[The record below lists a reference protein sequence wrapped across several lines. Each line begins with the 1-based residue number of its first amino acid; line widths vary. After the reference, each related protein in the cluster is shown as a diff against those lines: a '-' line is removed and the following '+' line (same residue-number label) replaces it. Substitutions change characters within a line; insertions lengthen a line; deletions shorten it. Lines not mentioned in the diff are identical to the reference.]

1 MNKPLLSVWTWMTAT
16 SGTRAGA
23 RIFAA
28 LALLASAPFGA
39 YAAES
44 GHLGAAPLS
53 AQQAKQP
60 VSGTVTDES
69 GEPLVGV
76 TVMVKNTTT
85 GTTTDA
91 QGHFQ
96 LSVEPGATLVFSYL
110 GYNTQEIAVGNK
122 TSLKV
127 ALQDNSQNI
136 DEVVVVAYGTQKKV
150 SVTGSVSSVQAKEL
164 KQSSSA
170 NLSTALAGRLS
181 GLTSLQQGGGQPG
194 KDQST
199 LMLRGAATI
208 NGTSPLILIDGVPRD
223 NMDYLSAD
231 EVDNVSVLKDASAT
245 AVFGVRGA
253 NGAILITTKRGQTG
267 KAKLDLNFEQS
278 WTSFTR
284 EPERL
289 TSLEYI
295 DLRNQASRND
305 HKEAPFDEI
314 TRAKYADP
322 LKGLDPNDPDYA
334 KKAAQMQY
342 LYPNHDYYRE
352 LIKRYTPQTRV
363 NMNISGGTEKVKY
376 FVNAAY
382 LHQGG
387 NLKVEPKSFLG
398 YDPSAKMDRYSFR
411 ANLDYQ
417 VTKSFKAFLNLGT
430 YIEQVNMPSGSTYPN
445 TDTGW
450 MMRDVLYQATTITPI
465 TPGPYV
471 DPYSGLDE
479 KALVFPTYLDR
490 SAMEVINRQGYH
502 NDVNTSLNATLGG
515 EWDLSFITKGLS
527 LKGMASYDALA
538 VTNLDAAQR
547 QLLYVVSNVDDV
559 PSYSIYSNQEY
570 SPLTISKSAASR
582 YTINLQASLNYNRTF
597 GLHTVGGM
605 LLVQRD
611 YWETNGGD
619 LPYNVMGLVARATY
633 DFDNRYLFE
642 FNMGY
647 NGSEQFAPSNRYGF
661 FPAVSAGWVI
671 SNEKFLKDSRTLT
684 MLKLRASYGK
694 VGNDKLGGNRFLYI
708 DNITMGGGTL
718 GSLGNGQGVSTGLLG
733 NPNLSWEIA
742 KKQNYGFDLQLW
754 SELNLTFD
762 YFIENRED
770 ILIDRKSVPM
780 IQGTPLANI
789 PKMNMGKVRNQGF
802 EIELNYIKRVAKDL
816 TLQFRGMFNYNKNKL
831 IYMDE
836 PINPSDYVYRYRQT
850 GFPINTNWGYKID
863 YSNGNGF
870 FNTQEELDEYLSHTK
885 YSFGTPGLGDFKYMD
900 LNDDGVVDEKDQ
912 VPLRYTKIPR
922 ITYGFTLGLDYKGI
936 DFTIFFQGVSK
947 YSHFSGTTQNVYEW
961 TKEGTYYN
969 YHKRAWTKER
979 YENGEKIT
987 YPALHTGDNVN
998 TRAND
1003 FFVFDRSFIRL
1014 KNIELG
1020 YTLPQRWLRAIGIS
1034 KVRVYVSGQ
1043 NLWTHSPQ
1051 VADHI
1056 DPEQDDPIGYP
1067 LTKMMNVGVNITF

>member
-96 LSVEPGATLVFSYL
+96 LSAEPGATLVFSYL
-110 GYNTQEIAVGNK
+110 GYNTQEVAVGNK

-127 ALQDNSQNI
+127 VLQDDSQNI
-136 DEVVVVAYGTQKKV
+136 DEVVVVAYGTQKKA
-150 SVTGSVSSVQAKEL
+150 SVTGSISTVQSKEL

-199 LMLRGAATI
+199 LMLRGAATL
-208 NGTSPLILIDGVPRD
+208 NGKTPIILIDGVPRD

-231 EVDNVSVLKDASAT
+231 EVDNISVLKDASAT

-295 DLRNQASRND
+295 DMRNQASLND
-305 HKEAPFDEI
+305 HKGAPFDEI
-314 TRAKYADP
+314 IRAKYADP

-430 YIEQVNMPSGSTYPN
+430 YIEQVNMPSASVYPN
-445 TDTGW
+445 TDTNW
-450 MMRDVLYQATTITPI
+450 MMRDILYQATTITPI

-538 VTNLDAAQR
+538 TTTLDAAQR
-547 QLLYVVSNVDDV
+547 QLLYIVSNVDDV
-559 PSYSIYSNQEY
+559 PSYSINANQEY

-597 GLHTVGGM
+597 GLHTVGGL

-611 YWETNGGD
+611 YWEKTGGD

-633 DFDNRYLFE
+633 DYDSRYLFE

-647 NGSEQFAPSNRYGF
+647 NGTEQFALDNRFGF
-661 FPAVSAGWVI
+661 FPAVSVGWAI
-671 SNEKFLKDSRTLT
+671 SNEKFLKGNKTLT
-684 MLKLRASYGK
+684 FLKLRASYGK
-694 VGNDKLGGNRFLYI
+694 VGNDSMGGQRFLYM

-718 GSLGNGQGVSTGLLG
+718 GSLGNGQGVSVLLFG
-733 NPNLSWEIA
+733 NKSIQWEEA
-742 KKQNYGFDLQLW
+742 LKQNYGFDMQLW
-754 SELNLTFD
+754 RNLNLSFD
-762 YFIENRED
+762 YFVENRSK
-770 ILIDRKSVPM
+770 ILVQPQSVPM
-780 IQGTPLANI
+780 LQGIPQSAIPSSNI
-789 PKMNMGKVRNQGF
+789 GKVNNRGF
-802 EIELNYIKRVAKDL
+802 EIELNYVQPVTKDL
-816 TLQFRGMFNYNKNKL
+816 TMQFRGTFNYNKNKVTY
-831 IYMDE
+831 IDE

-850 GFPINTNWGYKID
+850 GFPMNTNWGYKID

-870 FNTQEELDEYLSHTK
+870 FNTQEELDEYLSHTT

-900 LNDDGVVDEKDQ
+900 LNEDGVVDEKDQ

-922 ITYGFTLGLDYKGI
+922 ITYGFSLGLDYKGI

-1067 LTKMMNVGVNITF
+1067 LTKMMNVGVNISF

>member
-96 LSVEPGATLVFSYL
+96 LSAEPGATLVFSYL
-110 GYNTQEIAVGNK
+110 GYNTQEVAVGNK

-127 ALQDNSQNI
+127 VLQDDSQNI
-136 DEVVVVAYGTQKKV
+136 DEVVVVAYGTQKKA
-150 SVTGSVSSVQAKEL
+150 SVTGSISTVQSKEL

-199 LMLRGAATI
+199 LMLRGAATL
-208 NGTSPLILIDGVPRD
+208 NGKTPIILIDGVPRD

-231 EVDNVSVLKDASAT
+231 EVDNISVLKDASAT

-295 DLRNQASRND
+295 DMRNQASLND
-305 HKEAPFDEI
+305 HKDAPFDEI
-314 TRAKYADP
+314 IRAKYADP

-430 YIEQVNMPSGSTYPN
+430 YIEQVNMPSASAYPN
-445 TDTGW
+445 TDTNW
-450 MMRDVLYQATTITPI
+450 MMRDILYQATTITPI

-538 VTNLDAAQR
+538 TTTLDAAQR

-559 PSYSIYSNQEY
+559 PSYSINPNQEY

-597 GLHTVGGM
+597 GLHTVGGL

-611 YWETNGGD
+611 YWEKTGGD

-633 DFDNRYLFE
+633 DYDSRYLFE

-647 NGSEQFAPSNRYGF
+647 NGTEQFALDNRFGF
-661 FPAVSAGWVI
+661 FPAVSVGWAI
-671 SNEKFLKDSRTLT
+671 SNEKFLKGNKTLT
-684 MLKLRASYGK
+684 FLKLRASYGK
-694 VGNDKLGGNRFLYI
+694 VGNDSMGDQRFLYM

-718 GSLGNGQGVSTGLLG
+718 GSLGNGQGVSVLLFG
-733 NPNLSWEIA
+733 NKSIQWEEA
-742 KKQNYGFDLQLW
+742 LKQNYGFDMQLW
-754 SELNLTFD
+754 RNLNLSFD
-762 YFIENRED
+762 YFVENRSK
-770 ILIDRKSVPM
+770 ILVQPQSVPM
-780 IQGTPLANI
+780 LQGIPQSAIPSSNI
-789 PKMNMGKVRNQGF
+789 GKVNNRGF
-802 EIELNYIKRVAKDL
+802 EIELNYVQPVTKDL
-816 TLQFRGMFNYNKNKL
+816 TMQFRGTFNYNKNKVTY
-831 IYMDE
+831 IDE

-850 GFPINTNWGYKID
+850 GFPMNTNWGYKID

-870 FNTQEELDEYLSHTK
+870 FNTQEELDEYLSHTT

-900 LNDDGVVDEKDQ
+900 LNEDGVVDEKDQ
-912 VPLRYTKIPR
+912 VPSPLHEDSAHHLRILARTRLQGYRLHDLLPR
-922 ITYGFTLGLDYKGI
+922 SLEILPFLGHYSERVRMD
-936 DFTIFFQGVSK
+936 QGG
-947 YSHFSGTTQNVYEW
+947 H
-961 TKEGTYYN
+961 
-969 YHKRAWTKER
+969 
-979 YENGEKIT
+979 
-987 YPALHTGDNVN
+987 L
-998 TRAND
+998 
-1003 FFVFDRSFIRL
+1003 L
-1014 KNIELG
+1014 
-1020 YTLPQRWLRAIGIS
+1020 
-1034 KVRVYVSGQ
+1034 
-1043 NLWTHSPQ
+1043 
-1051 VADHI
+1051 
-1056 DPEQDDPIGYP
+1056 
-1067 LTKMMNVGVNITF
+1067 

>member
-28 LALLASAPFGA
+28 LALLASAPNGA

-127 ALQDNSQNI
+127 ALQDDSQNI

-150 SVTGSVSSVQAKEL
+150 SVTGSVSSVQTKEL

-430 YIEQVNMPSGSTYPN
+430 YIEQVNMPSGSAYPN

-515 EWDLSFITKGLS
+515 EWDLS
-527 LKGMASYDALA
+527 
-538 VTNLDAAQR
+538 
-547 QLLYVVSNVDDV
+547 
-559 PSYSIYSNQEY
+559 
-570 SPLTISKSAASR
+570 
-582 YTINLQASLNYNRTF
+582 
-597 GLHTVGGM
+597 
-605 LLVQRD
+605 
-611 YWETNGGD
+611 
-619 LPYNVMGLVARATY
+619 
-633 DFDNRYLFE
+633 
-642 FNMGY
+642 
-647 NGSEQFAPSNRYGF
+647 
-661 FPAVSAGWVI
+661 
-671 SNEKFLKDSRTLT
+671 
-684 MLKLRASYGK
+684 
-694 VGNDKLGGNRFLYI
+694 
-708 DNITMGGGTL
+708 
-718 GSLGNGQGVSTGLLG
+718 
-733 NPNLSWEIA
+733 
-742 KKQNYGFDLQLW
+742 
-754 SELNLTFD
+754 
-762 YFIENRED
+762 
-770 ILIDRKSVPM
+770 
-780 IQGTPLANI
+780 
-789 PKMNMGKVRNQGF
+789 
-802 EIELNYIKRVAKDL
+802 
-816 TLQFRGMFNYNKNKL
+816 
-831 IYMDE
+831 
-836 PINPSDYVYRYRQT
+836 
-850 GFPINTNWGYKID
+850 
-863 YSNGNGF
+863 
-870 FNTQEELDEYLSHTK
+870 
-885 YSFGTPGLGDFKYMD
+885 
-900 LNDDGVVDEKDQ
+900 
-912 VPLRYTKIPR
+912 
-922 ITYGFTLGLDYKGI
+922 
-936 DFTIFFQGVSK
+936 
-947 YSHFSGTTQNVYEW
+947 
-961 TKEGTYYN
+961 
-969 YHKRAWTKER
+969 
-979 YENGEKIT
+979 
-987 YPALHTGDNVN
+987 
-998 TRAND
+998 
-1003 FFVFDRSFIRL
+1003 
-1014 KNIELG
+1014 
-1020 YTLPQRWLRAIGIS
+1020 
-1034 KVRVYVSGQ
+1034 
-1043 NLWTHSPQ
+1043 
-1051 VADHI
+1051 
-1056 DPEQDDPIGYP
+1056 
-1067 LTKMMNVGVNITF
+1067 

>member
-110 GYNTQEIAVGNK
+110 GYNTQEVAVGNK

-136 DEVVVVAYGTQKKV
+136 DEVVVVAYGTQKKA
-150 SVTGSVSSVQAKEL
+150 SVTGSISTVQSKEL

-199 LMLRGAATI
+199 LMLRGAATL
-208 NGTSPLILIDGVPRD
+208 NGKTPIILIDGVPRD

-231 EVDNVSVLKDASAT
+231 EVDNISVLKDASAT

-295 DLRNQASRND
+295 DMRNQASRND
-305 HKEAPFDEI
+305 HKEAPFDAI

-430 YIEQVNMPSGSTYPN
+430 YIEQVNMPSASTYPN
-445 TDTGW
+445 TDTNW
-450 MMRDVLYQATTITPI
+450 MMRDILYQATTITPI

-538 VTNLDAAQR
+538 TTTLDAAQR

-559 PSYSIYSNQEY
+559 PSYSINPNQEY

-597 GLHTVGGM
+597 GLHTVGGL

-611 YWETNGGD
+611 YWEKTGGD

-633 DFDNRYLFE
+633 DYDSRYLFE

-647 NGSEQFAPSNRYGF
+647 NGTEQFAHDNRFGF
-661 FPAVSAGWVI
+661 FPAVSVGWAI
-671 SNEKFLKDSRTLT
+671 SNEKFLKGNKTLT
-684 MLKLRASYGK
+684 FLKLRHP
-694 VGNDKLGGNRFLYI
+694 
-708 DNITMGGGTL
+708 T
-718 GSLGNGQGVSTGLLG
+718 
-733 NPNLSWEIA
+733 A
-742 KKQNYGFDLQLW
+742 K
-754 SELNLTFD
+754 
-762 YFIENRED
+762 
-770 ILIDRKSVPM
+770 
-780 IQGTPLANI
+780 
-789 PKMNMGKVRNQGF
+789 
-802 EIELNYIKRVAKDL
+802 
-816 TLQFRGMFNYNKNKL
+816 
-831 IYMDE
+831 
-836 PINPSDYVYRYRQT
+836 
-850 GFPINTNWGYKID
+850 
-863 YSNGNGF
+863 
-870 FNTQEELDEYLSHTK
+870 
-885 YSFGTPGLGDFKYMD
+885 
-900 LNDDGVVDEKDQ
+900 
-912 VPLRYTKIPR
+912 
-922 ITYGFTLGLDYKGI
+922 
-936 DFTIFFQGVSK
+936 
-947 YSHFSGTTQNVYEW
+947 
-961 TKEGTYYN
+961 
-969 YHKRAWTKER
+969 
-979 YENGEKIT
+979 
-987 YPALHTGDNVN
+987 
-998 TRAND
+998 
-1003 FFVFDRSFIRL
+1003 
-1014 KNIELG
+1014 
-1020 YTLPQRWLRAIGIS
+1020 
-1034 KVRVYVSGQ
+1034 
-1043 NLWTHSPQ
+1043 
-1051 VADHI
+1051 
-1056 DPEQDDPIGYP
+1056 
-1067 LTKMMNVGVNITF
+1067 

>member
-1 MNKPLLSVWTWMTAT
+1 MSKSTKYAI
-16 SGTRAGA
+16 SGTGRWGALRFAVLVLALCLLQAPGILAAPAAAAQAGNAAAKHRVQGTVVDQAGA
-23 RIFAA
+23 PVI
-28 LALLASAPFGA
+28 GA
-39 YAAES
+39 NVIVE
-44 GHLGAAPLS
+44 G
-53 AQQAKQP
+53 
-60 VSGTVTDES
+60 
-69 GEPLVGV
+69 
-76 TVMVKNTTT
+76 TTT

-150 SVTGSVSSVQAKEL
+150 SVTGSVSSVQTKEL

-305 HKEAPFDEI
+305 HKEAPFDAI

-479 KALVFPTYLDR
+479 K
-490 SAMEVINRQGYH
+490 
-502 NDVNTSLNATLGG
+502 
-515 EWDLSFITKGLS
+515 
-527 LKGMASYDALA
+527 
-538 VTNLDAAQR
+538 
-547 QLLYVVSNVDDV
+547 
-559 PSYSIYSNQEY
+559 
-570 SPLTISKSAASR
+570 
-582 YTINLQASLNYNRTF
+582 
-597 GLHTVGGM
+597 
-605 LLVQRD
+605 
-611 YWETNGGD
+611 
-619 LPYNVMGLVARATY
+619 
-633 DFDNRYLFE
+633 
-642 FNMGY
+642 
-647 NGSEQFAPSNRYGF
+647 
-661 FPAVSAGWVI
+661 
-671 SNEKFLKDSRTLT
+671 
-684 MLKLRASYGK
+684 
-694 VGNDKLGGNRFLYI
+694 
-708 DNITMGGGTL
+708 
-718 GSLGNGQGVSTGLLG
+718 
-733 NPNLSWEIA
+733 
-742 KKQNYGFDLQLW
+742 LW
-754 SELNLTFD
+754 SSPPIWT
-762 YFIENRED
+762 
-770 ILIDRKSVPM
+770 
-780 IQGTPLANI
+780 
-789 PKMNMGKVRNQGF
+789 VRPW
-802 EIELNYIKRVAKDL
+802 K
-816 TLQFRGMFNYNKNKL
+816 
-831 IYMDE
+831 
-836 PINPSDYVYRYRQT
+836 
-850 GFPINTNWGYKID
+850 
-863 YSNGNGF
+863 
-870 FNTQEELDEYLSHTK
+870 
-885 YSFGTPGLGDFKYMD
+885 
-900 LNDDGVVDEKDQ
+900 
-912 VPLRYTKIPR
+912 
-922 ITYGFTLGLDYKGI
+922 
-936 DFTIFFQGVSK
+936 
-947 YSHFSGTTQNVYEW
+947 
-961 TKEGTYYN
+961 
-969 YHKRAWTKER
+969 
-979 YENGEKIT
+979 
-987 YPALHTGDNVN
+987 
-998 TRAND
+998 
-1003 FFVFDRSFIRL
+1003 
-1014 KNIELG
+1014 
-1020 YTLPQRWLRAIGIS
+1020 
-1034 KVRVYVSGQ
+1034 
-1043 NLWTHSPQ
+1043 
-1051 VADHI
+1051 
-1056 DPEQDDPIGYP
+1056 
-1067 LTKMMNVGVNITF
+1067 

>member
-1 MNKPLLSVWTWMTAT
+1 MTAT

-96 LSVEPGATLVFSYL
+96 LSAEPGATLVFSYL
-110 GYNTQEIAVGNK
+110 GYNTQEVAVGNK

-127 ALQDNSQNI
+127 VLQDDSQNI
-136 DEVVVVAYGTQKKV
+136 DEVVVVAYGTQKKA
-150 SVTGSVSSVQAKEL
+150 SVTGSISTVQSKEL

-199 LMLRGAATI
+199 LMLRGAATL
-208 NGTSPLILIDGVPRD
+208 NGKTPIILIDGVPRD

-231 EVDNVSVLKDASAT
+231 EVDNISVLKDASAT

-295 DLRNQASRND
+295 DMRNQASLND
-305 HKEAPFDEI
+305 HKDAPFDEI
-314 TRAKYADP
+314 IRAKYADP

-376 FVNAAY
+376 FINAAY

-430 YIEQVNMPSGSTYPN
+430 YIEQVNMPSASVYPN
-445 TDTGW
+445 TDTNW
-450 MMRDVLYQATTITPI
+450 MMRDILYQATTITPI

-538 VTNLDAAQR
+538 TTTLDAAQR

-559 PSYSIYSNQEY
+559 PSYSINPNQEY

-597 GLHTVGGM
+597 GLHTVGGL

-611 YWETNGGD
+611 YWEKTGGD

-633 DFDNRYLFE
+633 DYDSRYLFE

-647 NGSEQFAPSNRYGF
+647 N
-661 FPAVSAGWVI
+661 
-671 SNEKFLKDSRTLT
+671 L
-684 MLKLRASYGK
+684 
-694 VGNDKLGGNRFLYI
+694 
-708 DNITMGGGTL
+708 
-718 GSLGNGQGVSTGLLG
+718 SL
-733 NPNLSWEIA
+733 I
-742 KKQNYGFDLQLW
+742 
-754 SELNLTFD
+754 
-762 YFIENRED
+762 
-770 ILIDRKSVPM
+770 
-780 IQGTPLANI
+780 
-789 PKMNMGKVRNQGF
+789 
-802 EIELNYIKRVAKDL
+802 
-816 TLQFRGMFNYNKNKL
+816 
-831 IYMDE
+831 
-836 PINPSDYVYRYRQT
+836 
-850 GFPINTNWGYKID
+850 
-863 YSNGNGF
+863 
-870 FNTQEELDEYLSHTK
+870 
-885 YSFGTPGLGDFKYMD
+885 
-900 LNDDGVVDEKDQ
+900 
-912 VPLRYTKIPR
+912 
-922 ITYGFTLGLDYKGI
+922 
-936 DFTIFFQGVSK
+936 
-947 YSHFSGTTQNVYEW
+947 
-961 TKEGTYYN
+961 
-969 YHKRAWTKER
+969 
-979 YENGEKIT
+979 
-987 YPALHTGDNVN
+987 
-998 TRAND
+998 
-1003 FFVFDRSFIRL
+1003 
-1014 KNIELG
+1014 
-1020 YTLPQRWLRAIGIS
+1020 
-1034 KVRVYVSGQ
+1034 
-1043 NLWTHSPQ
+1043 
-1051 VADHI
+1051 HI
-1056 DPEQDDPIGYP
+1056 
-1067 LTKMMNVGVNITF
+1067 

>member
-1 MNKPLLSVWTWMTAT
+1 
-16 SGTRAGA
+16 
-23 RIFAA
+23 
-28 LALLASAPFGA
+28 
-39 YAAES
+39 
-44 GHLGAAPLS
+44 
-53 AQQAKQP
+53 
-60 VSGTVTDES
+60 
-69 GEPLVGV
+69 
-76 TVMVKNTTT
+76 MVKNTTT

-150 SVTGSVSSVQAKEL
+150 SVTGSVSSVQTKEL

-305 HKEAPFDEI
+305 HKEAPFDAI

-430 YIEQVNMPSGSTYPN
+430 YIEQVNMPSGSAYPN

-559 PSYSIYSNQEY
+559 PSYSINSNQEY

-647 NGSEQFAPSNRYGF
+647 NGSEQFAPSNRYRF
-661 FPAVSAGWVI
+661 FPPPYRPAG
-671 SNEKFLKDSRTLT
+671 
-684 MLKLRASYGK
+684 
-694 VGNDKLGGNRFLYI
+694 
-708 DNITMGGGTL
+708 
-718 GSLGNGQGVSTGLLG
+718 
-733 NPNLSWEIA
+733 
-742 KKQNYGFDLQLW
+742 
-754 SELNLTFD
+754 
-762 YFIENRED
+762 
-770 ILIDRKSVPM
+770 
-780 IQGTPLANI
+780 
-789 PKMNMGKVRNQGF
+789 
-802 EIELNYIKRVAKDL
+802 
-816 TLQFRGMFNYNKNKL
+816 
-831 IYMDE
+831 
-836 PINPSDYVYRYRQT
+836 
-850 GFPINTNWGYKID
+850 
-863 YSNGNGF
+863 
-870 FNTQEELDEYLSHTK
+870 
-885 YSFGTPGLGDFKYMD
+885 
-900 LNDDGVVDEKDQ
+900 
-912 VPLRYTKIPR
+912 
-922 ITYGFTLGLDYKGI
+922 
-936 DFTIFFQGVSK
+936 
-947 YSHFSGTTQNVYEW
+947 
-961 TKEGTYYN
+961 
-969 YHKRAWTKER
+969 
-979 YENGEKIT
+979 
-987 YPALHTGDNVN
+987 
-998 TRAND
+998 
-1003 FFVFDRSFIRL
+1003 
-1014 KNIELG
+1014 
-1020 YTLPQRWLRAIGIS
+1020 
-1034 KVRVYVSGQ
+1034 
-1043 NLWTHSPQ
+1043 
-1051 VADHI
+1051 
-1056 DPEQDDPIGYP
+1056 
-1067 LTKMMNVGVNITF
+1067 

>member
-1 MNKPLLSVWTWMTAT
+1 MA
-16 SGTRAGA
+16 
-23 RIFAA
+23 
-28 LALLASAPFGA
+28 
-39 YAAES
+39 
-44 GHLGAAPLS
+44 
-53 AQQAKQP
+53 
-60 VSGTVTDES
+60 

-91 QGHFQ
+91 LGHFQ
-96 LSVEPGATLVFSYL
+96 LSAEPGATLVFSYL
-110 GYNTQEIAVGNK
+110 GYNTQEVAVGNK

-127 ALQDNSQNI
+127 VLQDDSQNI
-136 DEVVVVAYGTQKKV
+136 DEVVVVAYGTQKKA
-150 SVTGSVSSVQAKEL
+150 SVTGSISTVQSKEL

-199 LMLRGAATI
+199 LMLRGAATL
-208 NGTSPLILIDGVPRD
+208 NGKTPIILIDGVPRD

-231 EVDNVSVLKDASAT
+231 EVDNISVLKDASAT

-295 DLRNQASRND
+295 DMRNQASLND
-305 HKEAPFDEI
+305 HKDAPFDEI
-314 TRAKYADP
+314 IQAKYADP

-430 YIEQVNMPSGSTYPN
+430 YIEQVNMPSASTYPN
-445 TDTGW
+445 TDTNW
-450 MMRDVLYQATTITPI
+450 MMRDILYQATTITPI

-538 VTNLDAAQR
+538 TTTLDAAQR

-559 PSYSIYSNQEY
+559 PSYSINPNQEY

-597 GLHTVGGM
+597 GLHTVGGL

-611 YWETNGGD
+611 YWEKTGGD
-619 LPYNVMGLVARATY
+619 LPYNVMGLVARAT
-633 DFDNRYLFE
+633 LTTIAATC
-642 FNMGY
+642 
-647 NGSEQFAPSNRYGF
+647 SSSTWATTEQSSSHSTTGLVFSLRF
-661 FPAVSAGWVI
+661 QSAGP
-671 SNEKFLKDSRTLT
+671 SAT
-684 MLKLRASYGK
+684 
-694 VGNDKLGGNRFLYI
+694 
-708 DNITMGGGTL
+708 
-718 GSLGNGQGVSTGLLG
+718 
-733 NPNLSWEIA
+733 
-742 KKQNYGFDLQLW
+742 
-754 SELNLTFD
+754 
-762 YFIENRED
+762 
-770 ILIDRKSVPM
+770 
-780 IQGTPLANI
+780 
-789 PKMNMGKVRNQGF
+789 
-802 EIELNYIKRVAKDL
+802 
-816 TLQFRGMFNYNKNKL
+816 KN
-831 IYMDE
+831 
-836 PINPSDYVYRYRQT
+836 S
-850 GFPINTNWGYKID
+850 
-863 YSNGNGF
+863 
-870 FNTQEELDEYLSHTK
+870 
-885 YSFGTPGLGDFKYMD
+885 
-900 LNDDGVVDEKDQ
+900 
-912 VPLRYTKIPR
+912 
-922 ITYGFTLGLDYKGI
+922 
-936 DFTIFFQGVSK
+936 
-947 YSHFSGTTQNVYEW
+947 
-961 TKEGTYYN
+961 
-969 YHKRAWTKER
+969 
-979 YENGEKIT
+979 
-987 YPALHTGDNVN
+987 
-998 TRAND
+998 
-1003 FFVFDRSFIRL
+1003 
-1014 KNIELG
+1014 
-1020 YTLPQRWLRAIGIS
+1020 
-1034 KVRVYVSGQ
+1034 
-1043 NLWTHSPQ
+1043 
-1051 VADHI
+1051 
-1056 DPEQDDPIGYP
+1056 
-1067 LTKMMNVGVNITF
+1067 

>member
-96 LSVEPGATLVFSYL
+96 LSAEPGATLVFSYL
-110 GYNTQEIAVGNK
+110 GYNTQEVAVGNK

-127 ALQDNSQNI
+127 VLQDDSQNI
-136 DEVVVVAYGTQKKV
+136 DEVVVVAYGTQKKA
-150 SVTGSVSSVQAKEL
+150 SVTGSISTVQSKEL

-199 LMLRGAATI
+199 LMLRGAATL
-208 NGTSPLILIDGVPRD
+208 NGKTPIILIDGVPRD

-231 EVDNVSVLKDASAT
+231 EVDNISVLKDASAT

-295 DLRNQASRND
+295 DMRNQASLND
-305 HKEAPFDEI
+305 HKDAPFDEI
-314 TRAKYADP
+314 IRAKYADP

-430 YIEQVNMPSGSTYPN
+430 YIEQVNMPSASAYPN
-445 TDTGW
+445 TDTNW
-450 MMRDVLYQATTITPI
+450 MMRDILYQATTITPI

-538 VTNLDAAQR
+538 TTTLDAAQR

-559 PSYSIYSNQEY
+559 PSYSINPNQEY

-597 GLHTVGGM
+597 GLHTVGGL

-611 YWETNGGD
+611 YWEKTGDD

-633 DFDNRYLFE
+633 DYDSRYLFE

-647 NGSEQFAPSNRYGF
+647 NGTEQFALDNRFGF
-661 FPAVSAGWVI
+661 FPAVSVGWAI
-671 SNEKFLKDSRTLT
+671 SNEKFLKGNKTLT
-684 MLKLRASYGK
+684 FLKLRASYGK
-694 VGNDKLGGNRFLYI
+694 VGNDSMGDQRFLYM

-718 GSLGNGQGVSTGLLG
+718 GSLGNGQGVSVLLFG
-733 NPNLSWEIA
+733 NKSIQWEEA
-742 KKQNYGFDLQLW
+742 LKQNYGFDMQLW
-754 SELNLTFD
+754 RNLNLSFD
-762 YFIENRED
+762 YFVENRSK
-770 ILIDRKSVPM
+770 ILVQPQSVPM
-780 IQGTPLANI
+780 LQGIPQSAIPSSNI
-789 PKMNMGKVRNQGF
+789 GKVNNRGF
-802 EIELNYIKRVAKDL
+802 EIELNYVQPVTKDL
-816 TLQFRGMFNYNKNKL
+816 TMQFRGTFNYNKNKVTY
-831 IYMDE
+831 IDE

-850 GFPINTNWGYKID
+850 GFPMNTNWGYKID

-870 FNTQEELDEYLSHTK
+870 FNTQEELDEYLSHTT

-900 LNDDGVVDEKDQ
+900 LNEDGVVDEKDQ

-922 ITYGFTLGLDYKGI
+922 ITYGFSLGLDYKGI

-1067 LTKMMNVGVNITF
+1067 LTKMMNVGVNISF

>member
-96 LSVEPGATLVFSYL
+96 LSAEPGATLVFSYL
-110 GYNTQEIAVGNK
+110 GYNTQEVAVGNK

-127 ALQDNSQNI
+127 VLQDDSQNI
-136 DEVVVVAYGTQKKV
+136 DEVVVVAYGTQKKA
-150 SVTGSVSSVQAKEL
+150 SVTGSISTVQSKEL

-199 LMLRGAATI
+199 LMLRGAATL
-208 NGTSPLILIDGVPRD
+208 NGKTPIILIDGVPRD

-231 EVDNVSVLKDASAT
+231 EVDNISVLKDASAT

-295 DLRNQASRND
+295 DMRNQASLND
-305 HKEAPFDEI
+305 HKDAPFDEI
-314 TRAKYADP
+314 IRAKYADP

-430 YIEQVNMPSGSTYPN
+430 YIEQVNMPSASAYPN
-445 TDTGW
+445 TDTNW
-450 MMRDVLYQATTITPI
+450 MMRDILYQATTITPI

-538 VTNLDAAQR
+538 TTTLDAAQR

-559 PSYSIYSNQEY
+559 PSYSINPNQEY

-597 GLHTVGGM
+597 GLHTVGGL

-611 YWETNGGD
+611 YWEKTGGD

-633 DFDNRYLFE
+633 DYDSRYLFE

-647 NGSEQFAPSNRYGF
+647 NGTEQFALDNRFGF
-661 FPAVSAGWVI
+661 FPAVSVGWAI
-671 SNEKFLKDSRTLT
+671 SNEKFLKGNKTLT
-684 MLKLRASYGK
+684 FLKLRASYGK
-694 VGNDKLGGNRFLYI
+694 VGNDSMGDQRFLYM

-718 GSLGNGQGVSTGLLG
+718 GSLGNGQGVSVLLFG
-733 NPNLSWEIA
+733 NKSIQWEEA
-742 KKQNYGFDLQLW
+742 LKQNYGFDMQLW
-754 SELNLTFD
+754 RNLNLSFD
-762 YFIENRED
+762 YFVENRSK
-770 ILIDRKSVPM
+770 ILVQPQSVPM
-780 IQGTPLANI
+780 LQGIPQSAISSSNI
-789 PKMNMGKVRNQGF
+789 GKVNNRGF
-802 EIELNYIKRVAKDL
+802 EIELNYVQPVTKDL
-816 TLQFRGMFNYNKNKL
+816 TMQFRGTFNYNKNKVTY
-831 IYMDE
+831 IDE

-850 GFPINTNWGYKID
+850 GFPMNTNWGYKID

-870 FNTQEELDEYLSHTK
+870 FNTQEELDEYLSHTT

-900 LNDDGVVDEKDQ
+900 LNEDGVVDEKDQ

-922 ITYGFTLGLDYKGI
+922 ITYGFSLGLDYKGI
-936 DFTIFFQGVSK
+936 DFTIDL
-947 YSHFSGTTQNVYEW
+947 
-961 TKEGTYYN
+961 
-969 YHKRAWTKER
+969 A
-979 YENGEKIT
+979 
-987 YPALHTGDNVN
+987 
-998 TRAND
+998 
-1003 FFVFDRSFIRL
+1003 
-1014 KNIELG
+1014 
-1020 YTLPQRWLRAIGIS
+1020 
-1034 KVRVYVSGQ
+1034 
-1043 NLWTHSPQ
+1043 
-1051 VADHI
+1051 
-1056 DPEQDDPIGYP
+1056 
-1067 LTKMMNVGVNITF
+1067 VG

>member
-110 GYNTQEIAVGNK
+110 GYNTQEVAVGNK

-136 DEVVVVAYGTQKKV
+136 DEVVVVAYGTQKKA
-150 SVTGSVSSVQAKEL
+150 SVTGSISTVQSKEL

-199 LMLRGAATI
+199 LMLRGAATL
-208 NGTSPLILIDGVPRD
+208 NGKTPIILIDGVPRD

-231 EVDNVSVLKDASAT
+231 EVDNISVLKDASAT

-295 DLRNQASRND
+295 DMRNQASRND
-305 HKEAPFDEI
+305 HKEAPFDAI

-430 YIEQVNMPSGSTYPN
+430 YIEQVNMPSASTYPN
-445 TDTGW
+445 TDTNW
-450 MMRDVLYQATTITPI
+450 MMRDILYQATTITPI

-538 VTNLDAAQR
+538 TTTLDAAQR

-559 PSYSIYSNQEY
+559 PSYSINPNQEY

-597 GLHTVGGM
+597 GLHTVGGL

-611 YWETNGGD
+611 YWEKTGGD

-633 DFDNRYLFE
+633 DYDSRYLFE

-647 NGSEQFAPSNRYGF
+647 NGTEQFAHDNRFGF
-661 FPAVSAGWVI
+661 FPAVSVGWAI
-671 SNEKFLKDSRTLT
+671 SNEKFLKGNKTLT
-684 MLKLRASYGK
+684 FLKLRASYGK
-694 VGNDKLGGNRFLYI
+694 VGNDNMVGQRF
-708 DNITMGGGTL
+708 
-718 GSLGNGQGVSTGLLG
+718 
-733 NPNLSWEIA
+733 
-742 KKQNYGFDLQLW
+742 
-754 SELNLTFD
+754 
-762 YFIENRED
+762 
-770 ILIDRKSVPM
+770 
-780 IQGTPLANI
+780 PL
-789 PKMNMGKVRNQGF
+789 
-802 EIELNYIKRVAKDL
+802 
-816 TLQFRGMFNYNKNKL
+816 
-831 IYMDE
+831 
-836 PINPSDYVYRYRQT
+836 
-850 GFPINTNWGYKID
+850 
-863 YSNGNGF
+863 
-870 FNTQEELDEYLSHTK
+870 
-885 YSFGTPGLGDFKYMD
+885 FG
-900 LNDDGVVDEKDQ
+900 
-912 VPLRYTKIPR
+912 
-922 ITYGFTLGLDYKGI
+922 
-936 DFTIFFQGVSK
+936 
-947 YSHFSGTTQNVYEW
+947 
-961 TKEGTYYN
+961 
-969 YHKRAWTKER
+969 
-979 YENGEKIT
+979 
-987 YPALHTGDNVN
+987 
-998 TRAND
+998 
-1003 FFVFDRSFIRL
+1003 
-1014 KNIELG
+1014 
-1020 YTLPQRWLRAIGIS
+1020 
-1034 KVRVYVSGQ
+1034 
-1043 NLWTHSPQ
+1043 
-1051 VADHI
+1051 
-1056 DPEQDDPIGYP
+1056 
-1067 LTKMMNVGVNITF
+1067 

>member
-76 TVMVKNTTT
+76 TVMVKNTST

-150 SVTGSVSSVQAKEL
+150 SVTGSVSSVQTKEL

-305 HKEAPFDEI
+305 HKEAPFDAI

-694 VGNDKLGGNRFLYI
+694 VGNDKLGNNRFLYI
-708 DNITMGGGTL
+708 DNITMEGGTL
-718 GSLGNGQGVSTGLLG
+718 GSLGNGQGVSAGLLG

-816 TLQFRGMFNYNKNKL
+816 TLQFRGMFNYNKNKQ
-831 IYMDE
+831 IYMNE